1 MPGCEDLDSC
11 HKFMSEVVPF
21 VGFFS
26 QRRFVLVDHS
36 VSDEEFVIKVN
47 YEKDNLQ
54 HLIQKFVRDIIKEAQ
69 RSKLYKYNWAV
80 HRPLFDAIEEPNN
93 FFLNSVVITITRN

>member
-1 MPGCEDLDSC
+1 
-11 HKFMSEVVPF
+11 MSEVIPF

-54 HLIQKFVRDIIKEAQ
+54 HLIQEFVCDIIKEAQ